1 MFVHLILLS
10 LTFSPTLTS
19 LCIGDV
25 ANDDEEDEEEDN
37 DAIAEVKLFRADLAE
52 FPLTV
57 PDFIF

>member
-1 MFVHLILLS
+1 MLSYFVLVP